1 MTVSTARAAFLEKFR
16 WHDGHAD
23 VWRAFDD
30 GPTFAAI
37 VEGLSSPWQDSGITK
52 VVGVESRG
60 FLLGGAVA
68 IRLGVGFTAVRKDGA
83 LFPGAKTYVETAAD
97 YRGTTHALSM
107 QRTLTSSDTV
117 LFVDDWAQKGA
128 QALAVKTLVSPSGAA
143 WGGVSILVDQLDDLT
158 RARLGRVTSLVTADE
173 LGDPLGDPRP

>member
-1 MTVSTARAAFLEKFR
+1 MTVPAARAAFLEAFR

-37 VEGLSSPWQDSGITK
+37 VEGLSLPWVGAGITK

-83 LFPGAKTYVETAAD
+83 LFPGAKTYVESAAD
-97 YRGTTHALSM
+97 YRGQTHALSM
-107 QRTLTSSDTV
+107 QKTLTPDDTV
-117 LFVDDWAQKGA
+117 LFVDDWAEKGA
-128 QALAVKTLVSPSGAA
+128 QALAVKTLVSPSHAIWAGI
-143 WGGVSILVDQLDDLT
+143 SILVDQLEDST
-158 RARLGRVTSLVTADE
+158 RERLGRVTALVTADE
-173 LGDPLGDPRP
+173 LGDPRG

>member
-1 MTVSTARAAFLEKFR
+1 MSTTLAREAFLAAFR

-37 VEGLSSPWQDSGITK
+37 IEGLSAPWLDSGITK

-68 IRLGVGFTAVRKDGA
+68 IRLGVGFTAVRKQGA

-97 YRGTTHALSM
+97 YRGHTSALSM
-107 QRTLTSSDTV
+107 QKTLTAGDRV
-117 LFVDDWAQKGA
+117 LFVDDWAQHGA
-128 QALAVKTLVSPSGAA
+128 QALAVKTLVSPSGATWA
-143 WGGVSILVDQLDDLT
+143 GMSILVDQLDDAT
-158 RARLGRVTSLVTADE
+158 RDRLGRVTSLVLADE
-173 LGDPLGDPRP
+173 LGDPRGGPA

>member
-1 MTVSTARAAFLEKFR
+1 MTVPAARAAFLQAFR

-37 VEGLSSPWQDSGITK
+37 IEGLSVPWVDSGITK

-83 LFPGAKTYVETAAD
+83 LFPGAKTYVESAAD
-97 YRGTTHALSM
+97 YRGQTHALSM
-107 QRTLTSSDTV
+107 QKTLTADDTV

-128 QALAVKTLVSPSGAA
+128 QALAVMTLVSPSHATWAGI
-143 WGGVSILVDQLDDLT
+143 SILVDQLEAST
-158 RARLGRVTSLVTADE
+158 RERLGRVTSLVTADE
-173 LGDPLGDPRP
+173 LGDPRG

>member
-1 MTVSTARAAFLEKFR
+1 MTVSAARAAFLEAFR

-37 VEGLSSPWQDSGITK
+37 VEGLSLPWLDSGITK

-83 LFPGAKTYVETAAD
+83 LFPGAKTYVESAAD
-97 YRGTTHALSM
+97 YRGQTHALSM
-107 QRTLTSSDTV
+107 QKTLTPDDIV
-117 LFVDDWAQKGA
+117 LFVDDWAEKGA
-128 QALAVKTLVSPSGAA
+128 QALAVKTLVSPSHATWAGI
-143 WGGVSILVDQLDDLT
+143 SILVDQLEPST
-158 RARLGRVTSLVTADE
+158 RERLGRVTSLVTADE
-173 LGDPLGDPRP
+173 LGDPRG

>member
-1 MTVSTARAAFLEKFR
+1 MTVPAAREAFLEAFR

-37 VEGLSSPWQDSGITK
+37 IEGLSAPWVDTGITK

-68 IRLGVGFTAVRKDGA
+68 IRLGVGFTAVRKGAA

-97 YRGTTHALSM
+97 YRGQTHALSM
-107 QRTLTSSDTV
+107 QQTLTRDDAV
-117 LFVDDWAQKGA
+117 LFVDDWAEKGA
-128 QALAVKTLVSPSGAA
+128 QALAVKTLVSPSGATWA
-143 WGGVSILVDQLDDLT
+143 GVSILVDQLQDAV
-158 RARLGRVTSLVTADE
+158 RHRLGRVTSVVTADE
-173 LGDPLGDPRP
+173 LGDPRG

>member
-1 MTVSTARAAFLEKFR
+1 MSTAVARDAFLAAFR

-37 VEGLSSPWQDSGITK
+37 IEGLSTPWLDSGVTK

-68 IRLGVGFTAVRKDGA
+68 IRLGVGFTAVRKEGA

-97 YRGTTHALSM
+97 YRGNTRALSM
-107 QRTLTSSDTV
+107 QKTLTRSDVV
-117 LFVDDWAQKGA
+117 LFVDDWAQRGA
-128 QALAVKTLVSPSGAA
+128 QALAVKTLVSPPGATWA
-143 WGGVSILVDQLDDLT
+143 GMSILVDQLDDAT
-158 RARLGRVTSLVTADE
+158 RDRLGRVTSLVTADE
-173 LGDPLGDPRP
+173 LGDPHG